1 LSLAL
6 NSLAGV
12 WGSEMRAS
20 RGIAVIDV
28 GKTNTKI
35 ALYDGAGKL
44 LAERKTASVN
54 HEGPPYRHLDPAPV
68 IALCRSALPE
78 LDAICPIDAIVP
90 SAHGAAV
97 ACIDGDGRLAV
108 PVMDYTAEPPPGVV
122 AAYREVEPSFE
133 EAGSPLLPMALTHGL
148 QLFWQQKAWPQE
160 FARTAAIMPW
170 IQYVAFLLSGGLA
183 TEVSSM
189 SCQSHLMDVREAK
202 LSSLIERMGIA
213 HLFPPMKKA
222 WEPIGV
228 LRQEF
233 KGGAFRGEAHVL
245 AGVHDS
251 NANYLR
257 YLAAGQTKF
266 TLLST
271 GTWII
276 AFDTEAKMSALSR
289 AHDTVSSTDVFGD
302 LVVCARF
309 FGGYEFDVVA
319 RHAPGDAATLHGVQ
333 AIVDSRSFALPSFSD
348 AGGPVAGTANKGRIE
363 GVIAD
368 APEARASLASLYCAE
383 MVSLS
388 LDALGSRHDIIVDG
402 PFSRNAVFLGVLAQL
417 RRGQRVLASDLR
429 DGTTA
434 GAACLGM
441 MPGGKLPH
449 IPLSLIEIEP
459 AGIDGLDAYHDIWRS
474 MAHELA

>member
-1 LSLAL
+1 
-6 NSLAGV
+6 
-12 WGSEMRAS
+12 MRDI

-35 ALYDGAGKL
+35 ALFDGGGLL

-68 IALCRSALPE
+68 IDLCRSALPE

-97 ACIDGDGRLAV
+97 ACIDGNGRLTV
-108 PVMDYTAEPPPGVV
+108 PVMDYTAEPPPEII
-122 AAYREVEPSFE
+122 AAYRAVEPSFE

-148 QLFWQQKAWPQE
+148 QLFWQQKSWPKD
-160 FARTAAIMPW
+160 FARTTAIMPW
-170 IQYVAFLLSGGLA
+170 IQYVGFLLSGGLA
-183 TEVSSM
+183 TEMSSM
-189 SCQSHLMDVREAK
+189 SCQSHLMDVRSGK
-202 LSSLIERMGIA
+202 LSSLVERLGVA
-213 HLFPPMKKA
+213 HLFPPMKQA
-222 WEPIGV
+222 WEPV
-228 LRQEF
+228 RTLKPEF
-233 KGGAFRGEAHVL
+233 RGGAFRGTAQVL

-276 AFDTEAKMSALSR
+276 AFDTEAKISALSR
-289 AHDTVSSTDVFGD
+289 AHDTVSNTDVFGN

-309 FGGYEFDVVA
+309 FGGHEFDVVSN
-319 RHAPGDAATLHGVQ
+319 HAPGDAATLHAVQ
-333 AIVDSRSFALPSFSD
+333 AIVDAKTFALPSFSD
-348 AGGPVAGTANKGRIE
+348 AGGPVAGTANKGRVQGKI
-363 GVIAD
+363 GD
-368 APEARASLASLYCAE
+368 APEARASLASLYCAQ

-402 PFSRNAVFLGVLAQL
+402 PFSRNQVFLGLLVQL

-441 MPGGKLPH
+441 MPDGKLPH
-449 IPLSLIEIEP
+449 IPLSLIEAE
-459 AGIDGLDAYHDIWRS
+459 AAAIDGLDGYHVAWRR
-474 MAHELA
+474 MAHEHL